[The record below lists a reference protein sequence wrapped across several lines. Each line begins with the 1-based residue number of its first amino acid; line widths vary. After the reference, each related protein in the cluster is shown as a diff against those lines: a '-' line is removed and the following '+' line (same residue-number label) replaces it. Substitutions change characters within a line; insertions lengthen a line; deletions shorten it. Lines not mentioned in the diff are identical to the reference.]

1 MIAYIQEHCSIELF
15 SYSAMLAMRLCCYA
29 CCVDYVLKKMDC
41 DDQLLHTSI
50 SDPIEVLMYML
61 SITTAIV

>member
-1 MIAYIQEHCSIELF
+1 
-15 SYSAMLAMRLCCYA
+15 MLAMRLCCYA
-29 CCVDYVLKKMDC
+29 SCVDYVLKKMDC